1 MLKAMVYGIG
11 MSGLGAEKLLQKKG
25 YEVILVDDK
34 KAMTSEEAL
43 KYIDEISLFI
53 KSPGIP
59 YTELVLKAK
68 KLGIEVLDEL
78 ELAYREMMTL
88 ERRPKIIAVTGTN
101 GKTTVTT
108 KLKEILEFSGK
119 KARFAGNI
127 GVSFSNLVLDLKAG
141 EELDY
146 IVLEMSS
153 YQLENTDTFKA
164 DIAMVINLA
173 PDHLDRYDGEVDYYD
188 TKMKIG
194 KNQEISDTFIVNLD
208 SSEIM
213 NRLEKISGK
222 KVTISRKDRSAD
234 ISWNEGKV
242 LVEEVEVAD
251 STKFTLK
258 GEHNLENQLFIIAV
272 AKLLELDNKLVREFL
287 YSTGTLEHRM
297 EEFYKVEK
305 TLFVND
311 SKGTNLESTLM
322 AVRAYERPTVILG
335 GVDKKLDLKPL
346 VEGMKGFAKEV
357 YLIGDIANQLEKL
370 FIESGY
376 DKNCIHN
383 EGQLDKVVEKL
394 RGRINIKEENIV
406 LFSPATA
413 SFDQFENYLQRGE
426 VFKKL
431 VKNSFKKGEQK

>member
-1 MLKAMVYGIG
+1 MLKAMVYGVG
-11 MSGLGAEKLLQKKG
+11 MSGLGAQKLLENKG

-43 KYIDEISLFI
+43 KYIGEISLFI

-59 YTELVLKAK
+59 YTKLVLKAK
-68 KLGIEVLDEL
+68 ELGVEVLDEL
-78 ELAYREMMTL
+78 ELAYREVVTL
-88 ERRPKIIAVTGTN
+88 EKKPRIIAVTGTN

-119 KARFAGNI
+119 KASFAGNI

-141 EELDY
+141 KELDY
-146 IVLEMSS
+146 VILEMSS
-153 YQLENTDTFKA
+153 YQLENIDTFKA

-173 PDHLDRYDGEVDYYD
+173 PDHLDRYDGEADYYD

-213 NRLEKISGK
+213 NRLECISGR

-242 LVEEVEVAD
+242 LVEELEVAD
-251 STKFTLK
+251 STRFTLK

-272 AKLLELDNKLVREFL
+272 AKLLELDNELVREFL

-297 EEFYKVEK
+297 EEFYKVGK

-322 AVRAYERPTVILG
+322 AVRAYERPIVILG

-346 VEGMKGFAKEV
+346 VEGMRGFAKEV

-370 FIESGY
+370 FIGNGY
-376 DKNCIHN
+376 DENCIHN

-394 RGRINIKEENIV
+394 RERIDIKEENIV

-426 VFKKL
+426 IFKNL
-431 VKNSFKKGEQK
+431 VKNSFKKGV

>member
-1 MLKAMVYGIG
+1 MLKAMVYGAG
-11 MSGLGAEKLLQKKG
+11 MSGLGAQKLLQSKG

-34 KAMTSEEAL
+34 RAMTSKEAL
-43 KYIDEISLFI
+43 KYIGEISLFV

-68 KLGIEVLDEL
+68 EVGIEIIDEL
-78 ELAYREMMTL
+78 ELAYREIMRL
-88 ERRPKIIAVTGTN
+88 EKKPKIIAVTGTN

-108 KLKEILEFSGK
+108 KLKELLEFTGK

-146 IVLEMSS
+146 VILEMSS
-153 YQLENTDTFKA
+153 YQLENIDTFKA

-173 PDHLDRYDGEVDYYD
+173 PDHLDRYDGEADYYN

-194 KNQEISDTFIVNLD
+194 INQGYSDTFIINLD
-208 SSEIM
+208 SSEVM
-213 NRLEKISGK
+213 KRLDCISGK
-222 KVTISRKDRSAD
+222 KITVSKKQRAD
-234 ISWNEGKV
+234 IMCKDNKI
-242 LVEEVEVAD
+242 LVDEIEVAD
-251 STKFTLK
+251 SSRFALK
-258 GEHNLENQLFIIAV
+258 GEHNLENQLFIIGV
-272 AKLLELDNKLVREFL
+272 AKLLELDDKAVREFL
-287 YSTGTLEHRM
+287 YNTGSLEHRM
-297 EEFYKVEK
+297 EEFYRIEK

-322 AVRAYERPTVILG
+322 AVGAYERPIVILG

-346 VEGMKGFAKEV
+346 VKGITGLAKEI
-357 YLIGDIANQLEKL
+357 YLIGDIADELEQL

-376 DKNCIHN
+376 NRNHLHN
-383 EGQLDKVVEKL
+383 EGELDKVIEKIKK
-394 RGRINIKEENIV
+394 RIDIREENIV

-413 SFDQFENYLQRGE
+413 SFDQFKNYLQRGE
-426 VFKKL
+426 VFKNL
-431 VKNSFKKGEQK
+431 VKNLFKKGEQK